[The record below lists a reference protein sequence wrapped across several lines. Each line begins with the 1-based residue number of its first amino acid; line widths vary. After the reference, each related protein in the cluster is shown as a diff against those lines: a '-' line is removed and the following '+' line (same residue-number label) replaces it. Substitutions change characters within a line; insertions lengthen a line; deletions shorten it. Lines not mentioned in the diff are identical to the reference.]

1 MRAAGVLHVAQS
13 LRRRGRV
20 VLLPQRARPRRHM
33 TEPHAKRA
41 RTTRA
46 EEGETDRAWR
56 KRLRIIVDSPA
67 SGDSQGAQVS
77 SGADTST
84 LRLGSAASDTDL
96 HCPFADKDKVKG
108 LGARFDWER
117 KVWYVPEGT
126 DLHPFQ
132 CWLPAATCAEASS
145 AAPNKW
151 HDFPNR
157 RPSAASL
164 RILSWN
170 VAELIP
176 SQVAL
181 KEWGPNS
188 QLRGVRHTVRAE
200 RPDVVLLQECPCNS
214 FELDAE
220 GYVCCGSTSSHCG
233 FVCTYVR
240 RDFKRTPVM
249 AVEATLR
256 EAAVE
261 PMLEVSQV
269 VIFPA
274 DLPAVGLLL
283 RLEDVGTLAIV
294 NCHLAPHGPGAA
306 TRAEQV
312 AAIGSALSNAPETAV
327 PDAVVLAGD
336 CNMRNHEVE
345 PNGRSFGNFGFP
357 LRHCRYEGHRYGL
370 YALKFRHK
378 QKVHTVGN
386 WPH

>member
-1 MRAAGVLHVAQS
+1 M
-13 LRRRGRV
+13 
-20 VLLPQRARPRRHM
+20 LPQQARPRRHM
-33 TEPHAKRA
+33 TEPQAKRA

-46 EEGETDRAWR
+46 DEVETDRAWR
-56 KRLRIIVDSPA
+56 KRLRIVVNTSA
-67 SGDSQGAQVS
+67 SGDSQGVQ
-77 SGADTST
+77 GRADETT

-96 HCPFADKDKVKG
+96 HCPFAEKDIVKG
-108 LGARFDWER
+108 LGARFDWKR
-117 KVWYVPEGT
+117 KVWYVPAGI
-126 DLHPFQ
+126 DIQPFER
-132 CWLPAATCAEASS
+132 WLPATTWAEASG

-151 HDFPNR
+151 HDYPNR
-157 RPSAASL
+157 RLSAASL

-176 SQVAL
+176 SQAAPE
-181 KEWGPNS
+181 EWGPNS

-220 GYVCCGSTSSHCG
+220 GYVRCGSTSSHCG

-240 RDFKRTPVM
+240 RDFKRTPVA

-261 PMLEVSQV
+261 PTLEVSQV
-269 VIFPA
+269 VIFPD
-274 DLPAVGLLL
+274 DLPAVGLLVH
-283 RLEDVGTLAIV
+283 LEDVGTLAIV

-345 PNGRSFGNFGFP
+345 PNGRPFGKFGFP

-370 YALKFRHK
+370 YVLEILK
-378 QKVHTVGN
+378 VCA
-386 WPH
+386 